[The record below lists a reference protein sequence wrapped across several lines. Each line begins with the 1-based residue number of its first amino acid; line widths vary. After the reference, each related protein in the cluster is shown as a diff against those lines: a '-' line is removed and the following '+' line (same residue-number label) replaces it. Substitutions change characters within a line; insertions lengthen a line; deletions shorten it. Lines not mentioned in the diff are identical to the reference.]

1 MYCGPHENRRSF
13 AVGLKSV
20 RHQFLLL
27 PLFAF
32 LVSCGGEGVSPTT
45 PPPAPP
51 RPPRQLTGLEPFA
64 PRTDIRVGQQ
74 VGPLVAYGNYDDG
87 TTGTVDAEWT
97 SSDPE
102 VVAIDE
108 DGFAEGVGAGTVVLT
123 ASFEGF
129 EAELEF
135 SVEDP
140 TPRSTKDRPDDI
152 SGPQV
157 HFVYAVPSDW
167 EDRNRDRFG
176 EIERSA
182 LGIQNW
188 LAAEIGQTLRLDTYQ
203 GRPDVSFLR
212 LPFTHQEGGGFGL
225 NLVSHLRDEASRLS
239 ITGDKIPVF
248 YYEGSVTGLCGT
260 ANFNKAG
267 AVYLGCSGAEFG
279 IDEETVSTFEV
290 VMVHELFHVFG
301 AVASC
306 APNYIEGSH
315 VNDVENDLMFQ
326 GVDRAPRGG
335 ETFIDVGRDDYYG
348 HGRPDCL
355 DVSRSRFL
363 EPASGFSAGARSVD
377 VRIPAGDWPIRCAME
392 H

>member
-1 MYCGPHENRRSF
+1 MKRLVLC
-13 AVGLKSV
+13 
-20 RHQFLLL
+20 L

-32 LVSCGGEGVSPTT
+32 FASCGGGVSPTT

-51 RPPRQLTGLEPFA
+51 RPPRALTGLDLFA
-64 PRTDIRVGQQ
+64 PRTDIRVGQK
-74 VGPLVAYGNYDDG
+74 VGPLVVYGTYDDG
-87 TTGTVDAEWT
+87 TTGTVNAEWT
-97 SSDPE
+97 SSNPG

-108 DGFAEGVGAGTVVLT
+108 EGFAEAIAPGTAVLT
-123 ASFEGF
+123 ATFEGF
-129 EAELEF
+129 ELDLDF
-135 SVEDP
+135 VVEDP
-140 TPRSTKDRPDDI
+140 NPRSTRDRPDDI

-167 EDRNRDRFG
+167 EDLNRDRFG
-176 EIERSA
+176 EIERSVA
-182 LGIQNW
+182 GIQNW
-188 LAAEIGQTLRLDTYQ
+188 LPQEIGQRLRVDTYQ

-212 LPFTHQEGGGFGL
+212 LPFTHQEGDGTAGGTVGD
-225 NLVSHLRDEASRLS
+225 VLRAARSLE
-239 ITGDKIPVF
+239 ITGDKILAV
-248 YYEGSVTGLCGT
+248 YYEGRVAGVCGS
-260 ANFNKAG
+260 APLFGRGG
-267 AVYLGCSGAEFG
+267 AVYLSCSDGELG

-306 APNYIEGSH
+306 SPNYIEGSH
-315 VNDVENDLMFQ
+315 VQDAENDLMFA
-326 GVDRAPRGG
+326 GADREPRGG

-363 EPASGFSAGARSVD
+363 EPASGIAAGSRTVE
-377 VRIPAGDWPIRCAME
+377 VRLLPGDWPLRCELE

>member
-1 MYCGPHENRRSF
+1 MYAG
-13 AVGLKSV
+13 AVWLGARLGTVK
-20 RHQFLLL
+20 RLIFCL
-27 PLFAF
+27 PFIALN
-32 LVSCGGEGVSPTT
+32 LSCGGGVSPTT

-51 RPPRQLTGLEPFA
+51 RPPRQLTGLEALA
-64 PRTDIRVGQQ
+64 PRTDIRVGQK
-74 VGPLVAYGNYDDG
+74 VGPLVVYGAYDDG
-87 TTGTVDAEWT
+87 TTGTVAAEWT
-97 SSDPE
+97 SSDPD

-108 DGFAEGVGAGTVVLT
+108 EGFAEGIAAGMAVLT
-123 ASFEGF
+123 ATFEEF
-129 EAELEF
+129 ETDLDF
-135 SVEDP
+135 VVEDP
-140 TPRSTKDRPDDI
+140 IPRSTRDRPDDI

-176 EIERSA
+176 EVERSA

-188 LAAEIGQTLRLDTYQ
+188 LAEEIGQTLRLDTYQ

-212 LPFTHQEGGGFGL
+212 LPFTHQEGDGFG
-225 NLVSHLRDEASRLS
+225 VGIVRRLRNEASRLG

-260 ANFNKAG
+260 ANFQRSG
-267 AVYLGCSGAEFG
+267 AVYLGCSGAELG
-279 IDEETVSTFEV
+279 MDETTVSTFEV

-315 VNDVENDLMFQ
+315 VNDVENDLMFA
-326 GVDRAPRGG
+326 GVDRSPRGG

-348 HGRPDCL
+348 HGRSDCV

-363 EPASGFSAGARSVD
+363 EPARGFTAGSRSVE
-377 VRIPAGDWPIRCAME
+377 VQMPAGDWPLRCELE

>member
-1 MYCGPHENRRSF
+1 M
-13 AVGLKSV
+13 

-74 VGPLVAYGNYDDG
+74 VGPLVAYGTYDDG
-87 TTGTVDAEWT
+87 TSGTVDAEWT
-97 SSDPE
+97 SSDPA

-135 SVEDP
+135 VVQDLN
-140 TPRSTKDRPDDI
+140 PRSTRDRPDDI
-152 SGPQV
+152 GGPQLHV
-157 HFVYAVPSDW
+157 VYAVPSDW

-176 EIERSA
+176 EIERSVA
-182 LGIQNW
+182 GIQNW
-188 LAAEIGQTLRLDTYQ
+188 LPEEIGQRLRVDTYE
-203 GRPDVSFLR
+203 GRPDISFLR
-212 LPFTHQEGGGFGL
+212 LSFTHQEGDGFGG
-225 NLVSHLRDEASRLS
+225 NLVSHLRDEASRLG
-239 ITGDKIPVF
+239 ITGDKLPLF
-248 YYEGSVTGLCGT
+248 YYEGSAIGVCGS
-260 ANFNKAG
+260 AWFEGGG
-267 AVYLGCSGAEFG
+267 AVYVGPGCSDAEVG
-279 IDEETVSTFEV
+279 IDEETVSTYEV
-290 VMVHELFHVFG
+290 VMVHEVFHIFG

-306 APNYIEGSH
+306 APHYIEGSH
-315 VNDVENDLMFQ
+315 VNDVENDLMFA

-377 VRIPAGDWPIRCAME
+377 VRIPAGDWPLRCEVE